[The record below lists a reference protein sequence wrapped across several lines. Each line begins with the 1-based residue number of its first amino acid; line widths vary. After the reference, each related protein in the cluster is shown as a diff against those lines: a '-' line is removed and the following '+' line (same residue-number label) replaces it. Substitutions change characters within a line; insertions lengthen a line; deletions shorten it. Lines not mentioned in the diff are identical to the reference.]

1 MKKMGDFLLSEVP
14 VNEIV
19 IGNTAVVRAMI
30 ETGVRVVSSYPGS
43 PTPEIANAIA
53 SIPIEKRPFYF
64 EFSVNEKVATEVAF
78 GASING
84 HLSCVFF
91 KSVGI
96 NVAADTF
103 VQLGLMEMIGGMVII
118 LGDDPGANSSQNEQD
133 NRHFSRLSYIPM
145 LEPATPTEVYQMFKE
160 AVLISKE
167 KKMPV
172 ILRMSTH
179 VCHAKEKVAFKGMQ
193 HITQTDEPRFSPKNG
208 PYIPLTSKALEM
220 KREALQKLAYVKEIS
235 DESVFNFEDNSKG
248 SKGFNADFNI
258 GKSKFSINID
268 TQKGKKRGI
277 ITAGVPYLSL
287 KDLLEEVEDKPD
299 ILKLGFVN
307 PVPENRIK
315 HFLKEHEEVKILE
328 ELDDYLEQEI
338 KRIAYDAH
346 IKTKIIGKLDI
357 EDWIGEYTPDK
368 VRAVMAKTW
377 KDFPAP
383 VADDPNKPGID
394 PRPAQMCPGCGHR
407 SAFYAIKKAL
417 DENDITVADIGCHT
431 LGALAPYNMG
441 QVLLCMGHSNG
452 TASGLGLFNQTRR
465 IVSFLGDSTFFHA
478 GIPGIINAIFNNH
491 NHTLILMENGTTAMT
506 GHQEHPATGRN
517 FNEITQKIPIKQVLE
532 GFGITDITEVDTYS
546 QKKLTEAVKES
557 VNKDGFNVVI
567 AKHPCMLKFTREQR
581 RAGRQLPGP
590 VQIGEKC
597 NRTYECI
604 SEFACPTFQ
613 LADDGSVWVQDD
625 LCIGDRSCMQTC
637 PVQAIEPTSK
647 RGESNG

>member
-1 MKKMGDFLLSEVP
+1 MGDFLLSQDP

-19 IGNTAVVRAMI
+19 IGNTSVVRAMI
-30 ETGVRVVSSYPGS
+30 ETGVRVVTSYPGS

-53 SIPIEKRPFYF
+53 SIPQEKRPFYF

-78 GASING
+78 GASVNG

-103 VQLGLMEMIGGMVII
+103 VQLGLMELIGGMVII

-179 VCHAKEKVAFKGMQ
+179 VCHAKEKVSFKGRRSLK
-193 HITQTDEPRFSPKNG
+193 QTEDPQFSVENG
-208 PYIPLTSKALEM
+208 PYIPLTSKALDM
-220 KREALQKLAYVKEIS
+220 KRKALQKLAYVKEIS
-235 DESVFNFEDNSKG
+235 DESVFNFEDKNQAR
-248 SKGFNADFNI
+248 KGFNADFNI
-258 GKSKFSINID
+258 GKSKVSINID
-268 TQKGKKRGI
+268 TQKGKRRGI

-287 KDLLEEVEDKPD
+287 KDLLEDVEEKPD

-307 PVPENRIK
+307 PIPENRIK
-315 HFLKEHEEVKILE
+315 QFIKDHDEVKILE
-328 ELDDYLEQEI
+328 ELDDFLEQEI
-338 KRIAYDAH
+338 KRLAFENQINS
-346 IKTKIIGKLDI
+346 KIIGKLDI

-368 VRAVMAKTW
+368 VRDVMAKTW
-377 KDFPAP
+377 KDFPKPTKEDSEKP
-383 VADDPNKPGID
+383 VMG

-417 DENDITVADIGCHT
+417 DETDITVADIGCHT
-431 LGALAPYNMG
+431 LGALEPYNIG

-452 TASGLGLFNQTRR
+452 TASGLSLFNKKRR
-465 IVSFLGDSTFFHA
+465 VVSFLGDSTFFHA
-478 GIPGIINAIFNNH
+478 GIPGIINAIYNNH
-491 NHTLILMENGTTAMT
+491 NHTLIIMENGTTAMT
-506 GHQEHPATGRN
+506 GHQDQPATGKN
-517 FNEITQKIPIKQVLE
+517 FNEITERIPIRQVLE
-532 GFGITDITEVDTYS
+532 GLGVEDISEVDTYS
-546 QKKLTEAVKES
+546 QKKLTDIVKAAIQKE
-557 VNKDGFNVVI
+557 GFNVVI
-567 AKHPCMLKFTREQR
+567 AKHPCMLKFSREQK
-581 RAGRQLPGP
+581 RAGRKQPNP
-590 VQIGEKC
+590 VRIGEKC
-597 NRTYECI
+597 NRTYQCI
-604 SEFACPTFQ
+604 SDFACPTFQ
-613 LADDGSVWVQDD
+613 LAEDGSVWVQED

-637 PVQAIEPTSK
+637 PVQAIEPSEK
-647 RGESNG
+647 RGETHE